1 MNNGLVV
8 EFTEF
13 TPPHFYDLV
22 NDFLAEQHT
31 HYWLAGGRGSI
42 KSSMA
47 SELIII
53 GIMMHPDAHAIC
65 TRKYKVDLHGS
76 VYAQMIRSIHVLHVE
91 HLFDI
96 SKTDQ
101 GAPPITYKPTG
112 QKIFFTGLDDPEGI
126 KSTTAPFGYI
136 KYSWYEEVAQLSGME
151 KIRSAN
157 QTIRRGSDKRFIT
170 FYTYNPPRNKSN
182 WVNDEFEHLKNDKD
196 YYVSLTNWE
205 MLPEELANKWLGPD
219 WIKDALNLKERD
231 LSAYKHE
238 YLGIPV
244 GYGTDVFRNLNIREI
259 TDEEIKTFDN
269 VAGGIDYGF
278 ANDPA
283 AYVRSHYDRQHRV
296 LYIFQEIYGT
306 GMLNRQLAR
315 AVLDMVPDINDNFEY
330 TTCDSA
336 EKKSTADLKD
346 EGLLWV
352 VNAEKGPGSVERGT
366 KWLQELNEIV
376 IDENRCPNS
385 AREFTNAEYEVDK
398 DGNVLRKVADH
409 DNHTIDATRY
419 RCEREMKKKA
429 GWS

>member
-1 MNNGLVV
+1 MKIRFS
-8 EFTEF
+8 EFV
-13 TPPHFYDLV
+13 PPHFYDLV
-22 NDFLAEQHT
+22 NNFLKDNYS
-31 HYWLAGGRGSI
+31 HYWLAGGRGSV
-42 KSSMA
+42 KSSIA

-53 GIMMHPDAHAIC
+53 GIMSNPDTHAVC

-76 VYAQMIRSIHVLHVE
+76 VYAQIIKAIHTLHVE
-91 HLFDI
+91 DYFDI
-96 SKTDQ
+96 SKADQ

-136 KYSWYEEVAQLSGME
+136 KYSWYEEVAQLSGMD

-157 QTIRRGSDKRFIT
+157 QTIRRGSNERFVT
-170 FYTYNPPRNKSN
+170 FYTYNPPRSKSN
-182 WVNDEFEHLKNDKD
+182 WVNTEFDVLKRDKD
-196 YYVSLTNWE
+196 YYVSLSNWE
-205 MLPEELANKWLGPD
+205 MLPQYLAEKWLGPD
-219 WIKDALNLKERD
+219 WIKDALSLKERD
-231 LSAYKHE
+231 KEAYTHE

-244 GYGTDVFRNLNIREI
+244 GYGTDVFKNLTFRRI
-259 TDEEIKTFDN
+259 TDDEIKTFDN

-283 AYVRSHYDRQHRV
+283 AYVRSHYDKRNRK
-296 LYIFQEIYGT
+296 LYIFAEIYGT

-315 AVLDMVPDINDNFEY
+315 EVMNLVPDINDNYEY
-330 TTCDSA
+330 TICDSA

-346 EGLLWV
+346 EGLLYV

-366 KWLQELNEIV
+366 KWLAELNEIV
-376 IDENRCPNS
+376 IDDVRCPNA
-385 AREFTNAEYEVDK
+385 AREFANAEYEVDK

-429 GWS
+429 GWE